1 LIDTSR
7 EEMQNAPDDG
17 LPAGCQTSKNG
28 SQPPNPTQTAV
39 ISKRDGISLKFCS
52 HRWNSTSFL
61 LIKELLQIEILHISD
76 VLNLVASAF
85 YF

>member
-1 LIDTSR
+1 LTPLEKKCKAQMMDCR
-7 EEMQNAPDDG
+7 
-17 LPAGCQTSKNG
+17 PAAIHQKWL
-28 SQPPNPTQTAV
+28 QPPNPTQTAV